1 MDQDTI
7 GATGAVDVHVQLRDV
22 SKVFGGVTA
31 LRNIDLDIE
40 RGRIHA
46 LVGENGAGKSTLGRL
61 LAGVHQP
68 STGSLRVD
76 GGVRSYGSPRAALA
90 DGITMIAQE
99 LMLVPSRTVLENV
112 FLGSATSRLGVVQ
125 QSALRRR
132 FEELSE
138 SIGFNLAP
146 HALVGSLRLADR
158 QKVEILRALARRA
171 RLIVMDE
178 PTAALT
184 GEEADRL
191 LDTMRTVRA
200 AGTSVVFVSHFLRQ
214 VLDVSDTVTVLRD
227 GRLIRTSPAAGETP
241 DSLVDAMLGR
251 SLAQVFPVRTPPPAH
266 APVVLSVRGLGRRG
280 AVSGVDLDVRAGE
293 IVGLAGLVGAGR
305 TELVR
310 TIFGAER
317 AHAGEILV
325 DGKRRRIR
333 SPRDAV
339 RAGLAMVPESR
350 RDQGLFLS
358 ASIRRNV
365 SLPHLRHLST
375 AGVLSSRRER
385 AAVAASVEEVGVR
398 GALVAS
404 PVAVLSGGNQQK
416 TIFARWLL
424 RRPRVL
430 IADEPTRGVDIGSKQ
445 TIYELL
451 KEQALE
457 GMAVLFVSSELDEV
471 MGLAHRIL
479 VMRGGRIVAEMNA
492 ADATETEILQAAFG
506 IRGTA

>member
-1 MDQDTI
+1 
-7 GATGAVDVHVQLRDV
+7 
-22 SKVFGGVTA
+22 
-31 LRNIDLDIE
+31 
-40 RGRIHA
+40 
-46 LVGENGAGKSTLGRL
+46 
-61 LAGVHQP
+61 
-68 STGSLRVD
+68 
-76 GGVRSYGSPRAALA
+76 
-90 DGITMIAQE
+90 
-99 LMLVPSRTVLENV
+99 
-112 FLGSATSRLGVVQ
+112 
-125 QSALRRR
+125 
-132 FEELSE
+132 
-138 SIGFNLAP
+138 
-146 HALVGSLRLADR
+146 
-158 QKVEILRALARRA
+158 
-171 RLIVMDE
+171 
-178 PTAALT
+178 
-184 GEEADRL
+184 
-191 LDTMRTVRA
+191 
-200 AGTSVVFVSHFLRQ
+200 
-214 VLDVSDTVTVLRD
+214 VLRD
-227 GRLIRTSPAAGETP
+227 GRLIRTSAAAGETP
-241 DSLVDAMLGR
+241 DSLVGAMLGR
-251 SLAQVFPVRTPPPAH
+251 SLAQVFPARTPPPTD

-280 AVSGVDLDVRAGE
+280 AVSDINLDVRAGE

-317 AHAGEILV
+317 AHTGEILI
-325 DGKRRRIR
+325 DGRHRRIR

-365 SLPHLRHLST
+365 SLPHLRQLST
-375 AGVLSSRRER
+375 AGVVSSGRER
-385 AAVAASVEEVGVR
+385 AAVAASVGEVGVR
-398 GALVAS
+398 GAVLSS

-479 VMRGGRIVAEMNA
+479 VMRRGRIVAELNA
-492 ADATETEILQAAFG
+492 AEATESEILQAAFG
-506 IRGTA
+506 LGGTA